1 MIRRALPTKQSANPR
16 EPNAYALLM
25 EGSLLDPELRFRLPL
40 FPLPTVLLPGMLM
53 PLHIFE
59 PRYRQMVDDCL
70 EGDRRFGLIYHDWDE
85 LGPFLSEPG
94 RIGCVGEIGEHQ
106 ALEDGRSLIVVE
118 GVERFRIEDGIESDS
133 PYFEGLVT
141 PRPDTTV
148 MQGEELASRRR
159 ESIALFHSVVA
170 SLSDR
175 PDALPDLDAD
185 RELSFLLAQT
195 IQVDPKWHQR
205 LLELTDEGSRL
216 ARVDQVLRAVL
227 K

>member
-1 MIRRALPTKQSANPR
+1 MGTSPV
-16 EPNAYALLM
+16 
-25 EGSLLDPELRFRLPL
+25 DPELRFRLPL
-40 FPLPTVLLPGMLM
+40 FPLPTVLLPGMHM

-70 EGDRRFGLIYHDWDE
+70 YGDRRFGLIYHDWDDQ
-85 LGPFLSEPG
+85 GPFLSEPG
-94 RIGCVGEIGEHQ
+94 RVGCVGEIGEHQ
-106 ALEDGRSLIVVE
+106 ALEDGRSLIVIA
-118 GVERFRIEDGIESDS
+118 GVHRFRIVDGIESDT

-141 PRPDTTV
+141 SHPDTTV
-148 MQGEELASRRR
+148 MEGEELASRRR
-159 ESIALFHSVVA
+159 ESIALFQSVVA
-170 SLSDR
+170 SLSDK

>member
-1 MIRRALPTKQSANPR
+1 MGTSPV
-16 EPNAYALLM
+16 
-25 EGSLLDPELRFRLPL
+25 DPELRFRLPL
-40 FPLPTVLLPGMLM
+40 FPLPTVLLPGMHM

-70 EGDRRFGLIYHDWDE
+70 DGDRRFGLLYHDWDDQ
-85 LGPFLSEPG
+85 GPFLSEPG
-94 RIGCVGEIGEHQ
+94 RVGCVGEIGEHQ
-106 ALEDGRSLIVVE
+106 ALDDGRSLIVIA
-118 GVERFRIEDGIESDS
+118 GVERFRIVDGIESDS
-133 PYFEGLVT
+133 LYFEGLVT
-141 PRPDTTV
+141 SHPDTTV
-148 MQGEELASRRR
+148 MEGEELASRRR

-170 SLSDR
+170 SLSDK

>member
-1 MIRRALPTKQSANPR
+1 MTS
-16 EPNAYALLM
+16 
-25 EGSLLDPELRFRLPL
+25 PELRYRLPL

-59 PRYRQMVDDCL
+59 PRYRQMVSDCL
-70 EGDRRFGLIYHDWDE
+70 EGDGRFGMIYHDWDE
-85 LGPFLSEPG
+85 QGPFLSEPG
-94 RIGCVGEIGEHQ
+94 RVGCVGEIGEHQ
-106 ALEDGRSLIVVE
+106 ELEDGRSLIVIE
-118 GVERFRIEDGIESDS
+118 GVARFRLVDGIESDS
-133 PYFEGLVT
+133 LYFEGLVT
-141 PRPDTTV
+141 PQPDTTV
-148 MQGEELASRRR
+148 MEGEELELRRR

-175 PDALPDLDAD
+175 PDALPDLEPD

-195 IQVDPKWHQR
+195 IQVDPKWRQR

-216 ARVDQVLRAVL
+216 ARVDRVLRAVL